1 MHNISPDTAFIAGA
15 VLGVLFTLLSFAVE
29 VLPKLI
35 QTDREFKAL
44 QSENTRLKNILQEM
58 SGFDG

>member
-1 MHNISPDTAFIAGA
+1 MHNISPETAFILGA
-15 VLGVLFTLLSFAVE
+15 VLGVVFTLLSFVVE

-44 QSENTRLKNILQEM
+44 QSENTRLKNTLQEM
-58 SGFDG
+58 GWF